1 MKVIIGPLNIA
12 SQPYYLARGLR
23 NFGIDATC
31 IMYGKGS
38 FGYKADWF
46 VELPAN
52 QMERCKTYYETLE
65 KVIADDYDIIHYFQR
80 SFFMSTPP
88 KRHDMLTG
96 FDIPLLKLRG
106 KRIAYRFTGW
116 ELIDKQVELKNN
128 PYSAFRHG
136 WDGFFDEYLKK
147 DYIEYL
153 RCYCDAFMVVDPMMQ
168 EHMPEAKIIP
178 RVLSV
183 EDFEEIGIE
192 KRNRPLILH
201 APTNKTYKGSKYIIN
216 ALKDLKNE
224 GLKFDL
230 KLLNKVPFKE
240 ALEWYKRADLIVDQI
255 LIGWY
260 GVLATECMAMGK
272 PVAVY
277 MRDDLVSTPEDVPV
291 QNINLDNVK
300 NKLREAIQDFEVRK
314 YLSERGRSYVKAT
327 HDESVVIPK
336 LIKVYEGIMKNGPK
350 LPSSQADVHYL
361 YLQRYDIEKNKIQTK
376 ALAKLIQLLRFFE
389 SASIAIIRLCV
400 RRLNRLKSFKRKL

>member
-1 MKVIIGPLNIA
+1 
-12 SQPYYLARGLR
+12 
-23 NFGIDATC
+23 
-31 IMYGKGS
+31 MYGKGS

-46 VELPAN
+46 VELPTN
-52 QMERCKTYYETLE
+52 QLERCKTYYHTLE
-65 KVIADDYDIIHYFQR
+65 KVIEDEYDIIHYFQR

-96 FDIPLLKLRG
+96 FDIPLFKLRG

-116 ELIDKQVELKNN
+116 ELIDKQIELKNN
-128 PYSAFRHG
+128 PYSAFNHG
-136 WDGFFDEYLKK
+136 WDGFFDEYLKGE
-147 DYIEYL
+147 YIEYL
-153 RCYCDAFMVVDPMMQ
+153 RCYCDAFMVVDPMMR

-178 RVLSV
+178 RVLRI

-192 KRNRPLILH
+192 KRDKPLILH

-216 ALKDLKNE
+216 ALKELKNE
-224 GLKFDL
+224 GLRFEL

-277 MRDDLVSTPEDVPV
+277 MRDDLVNTPQDVPV

-300 NKLREAIQDFEVRK
+300 DKLRDAIQDFELRK

-336 LIKVYEGIMKNGPK
+336 LIDVYKDIMEKGPK
-350 LPSSQADVHYL
+350 LPSSKADVHYL

-376 ALAKLIQLLRFFE
+376 ALAKPIQLLRFLE
-389 SASIAIIRLCV
+389 SASIALIRIFV
-400 RRLNRLKSFKRKL
+400 RILSRL

>member
-23 NFGIDATC
+23 KYGVDATC
-31 IMYGKGS
+31 VMYGKGS

-52 QMERCKTYYETLE
+52 QMERCKAYYQTLE
-65 KVIADDYDIIHYFQR
+65 KVIEDDYDIIHYFQR

-116 ELIDKQVELKNN
+116 ELIDKKVELKNN

-136 WDGFFDEYLKK
+136 WDGFFDEYLKS
-147 DYIEYL
+147 DYLEYL

-168 EHMPEAKIIP
+168 EHMPEAQIIP
-178 RVLSV
+178 RVLRID
-183 EDFEEIGIE
+183 DFEEIGIE
-192 KRNRPLILH
+192 KREKPLVLH
-201 APTNKTYKGSKYIIN
+201 APTNRTYKGSKYIIH
-216 ALKDLKNE
+216 ALKELKKE
-224 GLKFDL
+224 GLRFDL
-230 KLLNKVPFKE
+230 KLLHKVPFRE
-240 ALEWYKRADLIVDQI
+240 ALEWYKKADLIVDQI

-277 MRDDLVSTPEDVPV
+277 MRDDLANTPDDVPV

-300 NKLREAIQDFEVRK
+300 DKLRDAIQDFELRK
-314 YLSERGRSYVKAT
+314 YLSERGRAYVKAI
-327 HDESVVIPK
+327 HDESIVIPK
-336 LIKVYEGIMKNGPK
+336 LIDVYETIEKADPK
-350 LPSSQADVHYL
+350 MPSSKADVLYL
-361 YLQRYDIEKNKIQTK
+361 YRQRLDIEKNKLQTK
-376 ALAKLIQLLRFFE
+376 PVAKLIQYLRRFE
-389 SASIAIIRLCV
+389 AASITILIAI
-400 RRLNRLKSFKRKL
+400 FRKLGRILKRILT